1 MLIPRLNLRGVFF
14 VLVGRFISWLAAV
27 QAYVL
32 SVAHFTVLADGG
44 GTVVAAGSVSVL
56 AHRSTGDL
64 IAAFADP
71 TKHATD
77 NISVPLSKYAFVETQ
92 FTISYSNMLVFP
104 ESLEKEF

>member
-1 MLIPRLNLRGVFF
+1 MLIPRLNLRGFSLF
-14 VLVGRFISWLAAV
+14 SWGASFLGLP
-27 QAYVL
+27 QCEHTF

-44 GTVVAAGSVSVL
+44 GTVVAAVSVSVL

-64 IAAFADP
+64 IAAFADL